1 MKKLVLASAAAPVL
15 AGATVSTGTVSAN
28 SSRYN
33 YTGWNQGGY
42 SWKYLRLRNKNPYSR
57 RTLTEDYSDQRKN
70 EAKDSIKELSKL
82 SDKEKKNFADR
93 IDALTD
99 TYAISS
105 ILSEA
110 KNKNNDYL
118 EFDKEYEA
126 LFNSNKYKLEIE
138 KIKDRVYFDEGYS
151 ARQGINDLKSLEN

>member
-1 MKKLVLASAAAPVL
+1 MKKLVLASAAALVL
-15 AGATVSTGTVSAN
+15 AEAVAGTGTVRAN

-118 EFDKEYEA
+118 EFDNLLQA
-126 LFNSNKYKLEIE
+126 SKLKSQAKVQE
-138 KIKDRVYFDEGYS
+138 IKDRVYLDEGYS

>member
-1 MKKLVLASAAAPVL
+1 MKKLVLASAAVLVL
-15 AGATVSTGTVSAN
+15 AGAVAGTGTVRAN

-118 EFDKEYEA
+118 EFDNLLQA
-126 LFNSNKYKLEIE
+126 SKLKSQAKVQE
-138 KIKDRVYFDEGYS
+138 IKDRVYLDEGYS

>member
-1 MKKLVLASAAAPVL
+1 MKKLVLASAAALVL

-118 EFDKEYEA
+118 E
-126 LFNSNKYKLEIE
+126 
-138 KIKDRVYFDEGYS
+138 
-151 ARQGINDLKSLEN
+151 

>member
-1 MKKLVLASAAAPVL
+1 MKKLVLASAAALVL
-15 AGATVSTGTVSAN
+15 AGAVAGTGTVRAN

-118 EFDKEYEA
+118 EFDNLLQA
-126 LFNSNKYKLEIE
+126 SKLKSQAKVQE
-138 KIKDRVYFDEGYS
+138 IKDRVYLDEGYS
-151 ARQGINDLKSLEN
+151 ARQGIND

>member
-1 MKKLVLASAAAPVL
+1 MKKLVLASAAALVL
-15 AGATVSTGTVSAN
+15 AGAVAGTGTVRAN

-118 EFDKEYEA
+118 EFDNLLQA
-126 LFNSNKYKLEIE
+126 SKLKSQAKVQE
-138 KIKDRVYFDEGYS
+138 IKDRVYLDEGYS
-151 ARQGINDLKSLEN
+151 AR

>member
-1 MKKLVLASAAAPVL
+1 MKKLVLASAAALVL
-15 AGATVSTGTVSAN
+15 AGAVAGTRTVRAN

-118 EFDKEYEA
+118 EFDNLLQA
-126 LFNSNKYKLEIE
+126 SKLKSQAKVQE
-138 KIKDRVYFDEGYS
+138 IKDRVYLDEGYS

>member
-1 MKKLVLASAAAPVL
+1 MKKLVLASAAALVL
-15 AGATVSTGTVSAN
+15 AGAVAGTGTVRAN

-118 EFDKEYEA
+118 EFDNLLQA
-126 LFNSNKYKLEIE
+126 SKLKSQAKVQE
-138 KIKDRVYFDEGYS
+138 IKDRVYLDEGYS